1 MDQFGLPARGARALE
16 DPIDE
21 DVGVAVPTWTAYYA
35 EYFSHGIPHPF
46 TRFDVYSPKPAGQRY
61 LSSEVKVI
69 YGWEGA
75 GMSRGIIILIVAIV
89 VAGIVGASY
98 FFLGQSD
105 NGGDDDQDVAYQVGD
120 YLEWTQSIAAPN
132 STMGDPYSIQRY
144 TIVDVGSVWITI
156 NRTYMDAAMDFLSS
170 SQYSLPANTTFG
182 SFTAIPIS
190 VSSNDMTAHGTDI
203 ISTKWGNITADH
215 YQWTNQIGGED
226 VTSDIWMVG
235 GVFLKMV
242 TPSAEYNNILELSD
256 GNFDQLMNL

>member
-1 MDQFGLPARGARALE
+1 
-16 DPIDE
+16 
-21 DVGVAVPTWTAYYA
+21 
-35 EYFSHGIPHPF
+35 
-46 TRFDVYSPKPAGQRY
+46 
-61 LSSEVKVI
+61 
-69 YGWEGA
+69 
-75 GMSRGIIILIVAIV
+75 MSRGIIIAIVVIV
-89 VAGIVGASY
+89 VAGMVGVSY

-132 STMGDPYSIQRY
+132 STVGDPNSIQRY

-156 NRTYMDAAMDFLSS
+156 NRTYMDAARDFLSS

-182 SFTAIPIS
+182 SFTAILIS

-242 TPSAEYNNILELSD
+242 TPSAEYNTILELSD